1 MLPEVVFTEGFG
13 IIHIFDI
20 GDSGEPNSLILS
32 KVFKLGIVLQV
43 VVLISS
49 IDDVVDGTVVGV
61 DTGVKVD
68 SIIRFCLP
76 KVLGVGETDRCS
88 IQ

>member
-1 MLPEVVFTEGFG
+1 MLPEVVFTEGYG

-32 KVFKLGIVLQV
+32 NVFKLGIVLQV

-49 IDDVVDGTVVGV
+49 IDDVVDGIVVGV
-61 DTGVKVD
+61 DAGVKVD

-76 KVLGVGETDRCS
+76 RVLGMGEVDRCPA
-88 IQ
+88 Q